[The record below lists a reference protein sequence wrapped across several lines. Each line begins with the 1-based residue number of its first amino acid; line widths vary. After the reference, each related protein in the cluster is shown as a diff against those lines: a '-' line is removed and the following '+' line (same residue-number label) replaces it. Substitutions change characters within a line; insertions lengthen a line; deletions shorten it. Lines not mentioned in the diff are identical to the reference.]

1 MSLEYYIGIVV
12 GIIAGL
18 ASVALLATIAKK
30 LGGKVTMVKS
40 KKCEEYDERQLVVRS
55 KAYKYAFFT
64 LMLYVILVEIINEL
78 LGITLLCSFGGT
90 WIGVCIAIAV
100 FVVYCVMNDA
110 YISLNENKRGIL
122 ILFGGIALLNLVV
135 TIAGI
140 LHNEYE
146 FIDKVQI
153 MQDGVLTEHATIS
166 VQSANLTCAVL
177 FIIICA
183 TIVIKALIDG
193 KEDDS
198 MDEE

>member
-55 KAYKYAFFT
+55 KAFKYAFFT
-64 LMLYVILVEIINEL
+64 LMFYVVFVELINEL
-78 LGITLLCSFGGT
+78 FEMPLLCSFGGT
-90 WIGVCIAIAV
+90 WIGVCISIAV
-100 FVVYCVMNDA
+100 FVVYCVINDA
-110 YISLNENKRGIL
+110 YISMNENKRGIL
-122 ILFGGIALLNLVV
+122 ILFGGVALLNVV
-135 TIAGI
+135 ITIAGV
-140 LHNEYE
+140 LHNEIE
-146 FIDKVQI
+146 FTDKIQI
-153 MQDGVLTEHATIS
+153 MQDGVLREHAIIS
-166 VQSANLTCAVL
+166 VQSANLACAVL

-183 TIVIKALIDG
+183 TIIIKALVEV
-193 KEDDS
+193 KEDDC